1 MRTLQEKYNGIQ
13 EGKFSKDQFLVEA
26 RRELPN
32 LVTRYNGY
40 DDAIQILKNKGMIK
54 EANLGHNE
62 ISSIHQEGG
71 SWIVTYRKNGTQ
83 EKVFKTEKEAKDFEK
98 SLSEALN
105 EAEFPKYKADK
116 SPDYRYKPSQTR
128 DEYSSE
134 QLRRGIRVELEAMKV
149 VDTPT
154 AEEFA
159 KAEAK
164 VFKNLAKDPIFYT
177 NQIAGISKKVDLHD
191 KMTPVDQKQLF
202 KTSVAEKSKA
212 EGNTDTFNGLKK
224 AELKEGFKR
233 LIKKVL
239 SEGMESIGDREDW
252 RHDKNDPLHDYMKSK
267 EPKTDDVENYKK
279 EEEKGHLD
287 ETEDTL
293 EEGPATND
301 PKIQKLV
308 DGINQLILQAKDSDG
323 DPIGVIEPG
332 SSWEEPQ
339 MYSPLE
345 YRNGALKITTKSP
358 YRSIPSTDV
367 ILARNMQF
375 DGIPH
380 LRLIMRMYKKAV
392 KKAGQE
398 AYPEKQDIDETIE
411 YEGGRE
417 SILNGILDEWGLSE
431 SDLQDPKTRQKVGT
445 ELSRRLAMQDLDEI
459 ATDVTG
465 FPKWRELS
473 QDEKDHISKSV
484 KDSGDRDQAAYEKAR
499 EERLKAQSARLDKYI
514 RGQKVD
520 EDYFSNYGSEEPTAE
535 ESETKAD
542 RTYNRGADH
551 FLNGAKDIAER
562 LRQQAIRQGQ
572 LTHQDE
578 EDFPPY
584 ESDGERVDEAAGSES
599 YKGYVIE
606 LNPYNEPGQIHT
618 TYSFY
623 NEDDSDELMG
633 TGRSIEDC
641 KEQIDYLIDD
651 KLDEAIDNTQDLV
664 VFSIDSE
671 DLDQIL
677 HTNFGTNLAYQDD
690 RGDSLYTLPQD
701 DFDRFMDYITSLVG
715 DQAEDQ
721 VNIHSGSDHWGND
734 ADDTS
739 HPRGYEEASDEESFD
754 DLFET
759 VSLKDLL

>member
-26 RRELPN
+26 RKELPN

-40 DDAIQILKNKGMIK
+40 DDAIQILKNRGMIIEAKK
-54 EANLGHNE
+54 EAGKKVTDHPF
-62 ISSIHQEGG
+62 IVYTDKKGKHQLDEFNYEEDLKAFCKTIPNT
-71 SWIVTYRKNGTQ
+71 WD
-83 EKVFKTEKEAKDFEK
+83 VFETKKEALAELQRRLKEK
-98 SLSEALN
+98 PEKFVN

-134 QLRRGIRVELEAMKV
+134 QLRRGLRVELEAMKV

-177 NQIAGISKKVDLHD
+177 NQIAGINKKVDLHD

-233 LIKKVL
+233 IIKKVL

-279 EEEKGHLD
+279 EEEKGHVD
-287 ETEDTL
+287 EA
-293 EEGPATND
+293 PATND

-308 DGINQLILQAKDSDG
+308 DGINQLISQAKDSDG
-323 DPIGVIEPG
+323 DPIGVVEPG
-332 SSWEEPQ
+332 SSWEEPE
-339 MYSPLE
+339 MYSPIE

-358 YRSIPSTDV
+358 YKSIPSTDT
-367 ILARNMQF
+367 ISAGNMQL
-375 DGIPH
+375 DGIPT

-392 KKAGQE
+392 KKTGQE
-398 AYPEKQDIDETIE
+398 AYPEKQD
-411 YEGGRE
+411 
-417 SILNGILDEWGLSE
+417 
-431 SDLQDPKTRQKVGT
+431 
-445 ELSRRLAMQDLDEI
+445 LDEI
-459 ATDVTG
+459 ATDITG

-484 KDSGDRDQAAYEKAR
+484 KDSGDRDQAEYEKAR
-499 EERLKAQSARLDKYI
+499 DERLKAQSARLEKYI
-514 RGQKVD
+514 RGEKVD

-542 RTYNRGADH
+542 VTYSRGADH

-584 ESDGERVDEAAGSES
+584 ESDGERVDEATGSES
-599 YKGYVIE
+599 YRGYVIE
-606 LNPYNEPGQIHT
+606 LNSYNQAGHPNT

-651 KLDEAIDNTQDLV
+651 RLDEAMDNTQDLV
-664 VFSIDSE
+664 IFSIDSE

-677 HTNFGTNLAYQDD
+677 HTNFGRNLAYQDD
-690 RGDSLYTLPQD
+690 RGDSLYTLPQE

-721 VNIHSGSDHWGND
+721 VSIHSGSDHWGND